1 MPKAECQS
9 RVLGRQHLL
18 GGPAG
23 GPLHACDVTSP
34 PRRVRKPQ
42 LTRPTGL
49 SGKHPR
55 RGHQR
60 GSGPLPLALPRL
72 LPPAWAAFWG
82 LPSLPGG
89 PWVPGP
95 DSRDRCSG
103 QRSERG
109 KPGSLASRAAPVL
122 HSSDL
127 HHTGLGAKPLIAQ
140 TNLLPYCP
148 GVQSPPWKLHQLP
161 SLRASGRQGRCCH
174 SLAADGGARPREA
187 LWLLTPCCPPA
198 PSCWTKGRVADKAGF
213 RPSSSKPVVTAF

>member
-1 MPKAECQS
+1 MGSTPEDNTREAA
-9 RVLGRQHLL
+9 
-18 GGPAG
+18 GPSLWPYPG
-23 GPLHACDVTSP
+23 CC
-34 PRRVRKPQ
+34 
-42 LTRPTGL
+42 
-49 SGKHPR
+49 
-55 RGHQR
+55 
-60 GSGPLPLALPRL
+60 
-72 LPPAWAAFWG
+72 PPAWAAFQG

-89 PWVPGP
+89 PWVLGP

-161 SLRASGRQGRCCH
+161 SLRASGQQGRCCH
-174 SLAADGGARPREA
+174 SLAADRESKAQGGPLASDS
-187 LWLLTPCCPPA
+187 LLPTP
-198 PSCWTKGRVADKAGF
+198 SFMLDIGVSG
-213 RPSSSKPVVTAF
+213 